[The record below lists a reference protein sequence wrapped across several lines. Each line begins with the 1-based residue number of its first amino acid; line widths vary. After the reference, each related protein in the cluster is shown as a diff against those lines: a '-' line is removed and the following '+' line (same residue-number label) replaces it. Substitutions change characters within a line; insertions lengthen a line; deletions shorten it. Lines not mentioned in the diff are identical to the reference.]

1 MDPSGAMVH
10 VVAGMT
16 IYLLFIRGS
25 PKATALALTP
35 KMDLRLT
42 QVHGVTGSVF
52 INNRTQ
58 LRVVA
63 IDTLILSQHLNISF
77 APTLL
82 RKASC

>member
-1 MDPSGAMVH
+1 MIFLEPRIVRRQMDLGGAMVH

-42 QVHGVTGSVF
+42 QVHTAQSLYQQPNP
-52 INNRTQ
+52 I
-58 LRVVA
+58 A
-63 IDTLILSQHLNISF
+63 ISRN
-77 APTLL
+77 
-82 RKASC
+82 